1 MTHGLPTALVWALA
15 LLCVAVAAA
24 PDTDAAE
31 RACIAADR
39 EAVEARYDAAR
50 RDCEARFVVNP
61 CLEQARQD
69 RRAALEPLQRQIHL
83 LDDARRRARA
93 VERLRSIQARESQ
106 AAAMPALSPAAPAN
120 GASANAASAAPP
132 PSPPPPVRRAVRP
145 PPSASAAAQGARQ
158 RQAQQQQRLKDAQ
171 AHQEAVQARNAR
183 RDAQRPPAAGLP
195 VPVPGAPPP

>member
-1 MTHGLPTALVWALA
+1 MTRGLPTAVAWALA
-15 LLCVAVAAA
+15 LLSGAVAAA

-31 RACIAADR
+31 RARIAAER
-39 EAVEARYDAAR
+39 QAVEARYDAAR
-50 RDCEARFVVNP
+50 RDCETRFVVNP
-61 CLEQARQD
+61 CLDQARQD

-106 AAAMPALSPAAPAN
+106 AAAMPALSPAAPA
-120 GASANAASAAPP
+120 STASAAPP

-145 PPSASAAAQGARQ
+145 PPSASAAAEAARQ
-158 RQAQQQQRLKDAQ
+158 RQAQQQQRLKDAE